1 MGWIVL
7 RGGQRFAHPNPPIK
21 PQPKKVNGKKKKGK
35 KRRRKEHEAKQGR
48 QMIGGV
54 EWWWPLVIGVLW
66 KRNREDKDERE
77 DIDEKRE
84 RDL

>member
-1 MGWIVL
+1 
-7 RGGQRFAHPNPPIK
+7 
-21 PQPKKVNGKKKKGK
+21 
-35 KRRRKEHEAKQGR
+35 
-48 QMIGGV
+48 MIGGV

-84 RDL
+84 REICDKEREKVNKIII